1 MPTTLTTI
9 ILIILFLAI
18 GIALEYFISN
28 LKQKVGLSSLEER
41 LRS

>member
-9 ILIILFLAI
+9 ILIILFVAI
-18 GIALEYFISN
+18 GIALGYFINN
-28 LKQKVGLSSLEER
+28 LKPIVELSSLEER

>member
-18 GIALEYFISN
+18 GIALGYFISN
-28 LKQKVGLSSLEER
+28 LKQKAELSSLEER